1 MWTLPNKT
9 HVYSSQNNNNNNNN
23 NKNKIQSCQDA
34 IFFLSKQKCAMFV
47 RVQM

>member
-9 HVYSSQNNNNNNNN
+9 HVYSSQNSNNNNN
-23 NKNKIQSCQDA
+23 NKIQSCQDA

>member
-23 NKNKIQSCQDA
+23 NKIQSCQDA

-47 RVQM
+47 RGQM